1 MRVAIFVSVLAC
13 LAGTIL
19 AKGYGYG
26 GGGGGGVY
34 GYGKGYNSGGYGGY
48 GGGGYGGYGGGGYSG
63 YGGGGY
69 GGYGGGGYGGYGGG
83 GYGGYG
89 DGKGYGG
96 GGYGGYGD
104 GKGYGG
110 GGYGGYGDGKGYGGY
125 GGKGYG
131 KGKGID
137 IPGRTYSYTR
147 YSVFRDPKLAYYVP
161 YPMPLPPQRHTY
173 IPALPNNTSLLWRK
187 SETFFF
193 SYFFLNLLVHEL
205 NKCKYRNHIWRFT
218 PFCTILT
225 FNNLF
230 PTLRLDKCN
239 MGVYH
244 TNMTKRYDN
253 IYESIY
259 NIIESKLGGG

>member
-1 MRVAIFVSVLAC
+1 MRVAIFVFVLAC

-26 GGGGGGVY
+26 GGGGGGGVY

-48 GGGGYGGYGGGGYSG
+48 SGGGYGGYGGGGYSGNGGGGYGGYGGGGYGG

-96 GGYGGYGD
+96 
-104 GKGYGG
+104 
-110 GGYGGYGDGKGYGGY
+110 Y

-131 KGKGID
+131 KGKGIY
-137 IPGRTYSYTR
+137 IPGRTYSYAR

-173 IPALPNNTSLLWRK
+173 IPASPNDTSLLWRK

-205 NKCKYRNHIWRFT
+205 NKCKYRNHVWRFT

-230 PTLRLDKCN
+230 PTLRLDK
-239 MGVYH
+239 
-244 TNMTKRYDN
+244 YDET
-253 IYESIY
+253 IWQYIWKY
-259 NIIESKLGGG
+259 I